1 MGKKDD
7 SKVSI
12 FLFSLLPLKSH
23 SQLSSSSEEKF
34 MTMLK
39 PRIQKPK
46 LQSLPKSSVRCGVK
60 LTKLPR
66 TALMPNMSI
75 IKPNMIKINKLMKDS
90 MVKLKE
96 RRRKSLKKK
105 NEVLL

>member
-1 MGKKDD
+1 M
-7 SKVSI
+7 
-12 FLFSLLPLKSH
+12 
-23 SQLSSSSEEKF
+23 
-34 MTMLK
+34 
-39 PRIQKPK
+39 PK

-66 TALMPNMSI
+66 TALMPNTSR
-75 IKPNMIKINKLMKDS
+75 IKPNMIKINKLMKDN

-96 RRRKSLKKK
+96 RKRKSLKKK